1 MRPHGSFM
9 MLLARMNCL
18 SKSPIETRDGL
29 VFWIFKGRKGLHEDM
44 GIKDLRK
51 VLQNEQ
57 IDTHCYSLDESEPIT
72 LEIVYCIRYSADGY
86 EVSINERGRFVDRRI
101 FPDETSA
108 CCAFLNLMGKY
119 HNECLRKY
127 ALA

>member
-1 MRPHGSFM
+1 MR
-9 MLLARMNCL
+9 
-18 SKSPIETRDGL
+18 
-29 VFWIFKGRKGLHEDM
+29 M

-51 VLQNEQ
+51 VLQSEQ

-72 LEIVYCIRYSADGY
+72 LEIVYYIRYSADGY

-119 HNECLRKY
+119 HNESLRKY